1 MSYFNNHNH
10 TNWSNTSLS
19 FADVLCSTEDLIQ
32 RAYDIGLRGLA
43 LTDHESLS
51 GVVNALNYYN
61 GMELKRDFNIAI
73 GNEVYVQTEEE
84 FLSTRDGDAKVPY
97 YHFVLTALDTEG
109 YRQLCQLSTNAWKRG
124 YKRNLWRRVTLVE
137 DLIKYIQPNQE
148 HIVASSACL
157 GSKIDHLLMD
167 ERYDEAKNEALFMQ
181 SIFGEGNFFL
191 EVQPAECEGTDQSIL
206 NRRMLK
212 LSEEIN
218 IPIIATTDT
227 HYLVKEDRE
236 AHSIYLNSGDGDREL
251 SDFYATTYLMDAE
264 ELREHLLFDF
274 TNEQIDKIFE
284 ASCSIPKRIKEY
296 DIFHNPIIP
305 QIPLDKIP
313 PFEHNSKFFGLDLS
327 NYPSLQFYSQTQD
340 YHEQYF
346 YYQLKVG
353 FKKHI
358 LDTDKAKNKFA
369 YVQRIETELTE
380 LKKMSDALNTSMVCY
395 YSTMSAMIDIMWG
408 CDSIVGPGRGSS
420 AAFVITYL
428 LDITAID
435 PLPLGDSMPHW
446 RHMSFERGAEIADI
460 DTDSEP
466 SKKYAIIDA
475 MKEFFGEDKVLNVA
489 TFSKVSSK
497 TALEKACRGMG
508 VSADTAN
515 YMKSL
520 IPVNRGKTAS
530 LSECFFGDKEK
541 GIKKNR
547 DLIHEVEKY
556 DGLKEV
562 ALKIEGTLTN
572 RGVHAAGLAICNE
585 PYLSYTSAMRSPE
598 GVMET
603 SMNLWDSEEVSLV
616 KFDLLTV
623 SAVQKI
629 HRAMTEML
637 KHGAIEWQGS
647 LKTTYEK
654 YLHPDVLDYTTP
666 EMWEQAP
673 NAYGLFQWDTPIST
687 KTLALIKPKS
697 IMDMSAGNSLLRL
710 MPDGVAETPVEKY
723 IRYKENPDE
732 WERDATAYGLTEDE
746 KQVVREIC
754 GDSYYLAES
763 QEKIMRLAMSP
774 KVAGYTLKEANKLR
788 KAIAKKNEKLQAES
802 KAQFFEWGKKR
813 GTRDVFLKY
822 IWEELFSASLG
833 YSFSSIHSYAYSII
847 ALQELNIYYHY
858 GPVYWNVGCLS
869 TEAIGSEEGS
879 GNGVDYGAV
888 SKAIYKMKGHNVEV
902 QPPAINEA
910 EIDFGCNPEKNYIY
924 FGLGAIAKINTDLA
938 TQIITNRPYAD
949 FKDFYRKNSYPD
961 SLIKNQ
967 HFIQLIKAGCFD
979 EFNPDRVKV
988 MKQYVVLSTE
998 TKDKLTMQNLDSVLK
1013 LRCPLPKPLSQP
1025 LKFKKYVCSK
1035 RFYFGQHPNF
1045 KSKKLYWLDQTAM
1058 RYFVPN
1064 CQPLMQEGVD
1074 YWEEEGRTIV
1084 VDKSL
1089 EKMLKPTMDNLKE
1102 YINTPEFIKEY
1113 NKCLYRAKYQDMIEV
1128 EDVNKWS
1135 FEALSYYSLE
1145 HELAHVDRERYD
1157 ISLFNELPEEPRFIT
1172 KRNGKREWKQYE
1184 LAQIACVVIAK
1195 NDNNHLLTVLDM
1207 NDNIVQCKFD
1217 SSSYAFFKQ
1226 QISVPNANG
1235 SKTVVDPS
1243 WLKRG
1248 QGLILTGYRI
1258 GDADFRIKSYKAS
1271 IYQKKVRKIES
1282 VNNETGEIVVVS
1294 NRYGYGEDDSQ
1305 M

>member
-1 MSYFNNHNH
+1 MSCFNNHNH
-10 TNWSNTSLS
+10 TSWSNTSLG

-32 RAYDIGLRGLA
+32 RAYDIGLRGIT

-61 GMELKRDFNIAI
+61 KMELKRDFNIAI

-97 YHFVLTALDTEG
+97 YHFVLTALDAEG
-109 YRQLCQLSTNAWKRG
+109 YRQLCQLSTNAWMRG
-124 YKRNLWRRVTLVE
+124 YKRSIWRRVTLVE
-137 DLIKYIQPNQE
+137 DLIKYVQSNQG
-148 HIVASSACL
+148 HIIASSACL

-167 ERYDEAKNEALFMQ
+167 EKYDEAKNEALLMQ
-181 SIFGEGNFFL
+181 SIFGDGNFFL
-191 EVQPAECEGTDQSIL
+191 EVQPAECESTDQSIL

-212 LSEEIN
+212 LSEETN
-218 IPIIATTDT
+218 IPTIATTDT

-251 SDFYATTYLMDAE
+251 SDFYATTYLMDE
-264 ELREHLLFDF
+264 NELREHLLIDF

-284 ASCSIPKRIKEY
+284 TSCTIPSRIKEY

-313 PFEHNSKFFGLDLS
+313 PFKHNSSFFGLDLS

-358 LDTDKAKNKFA
+358 LDTDKAKNQFA
-369 YVQRIETELTE
+369 YVQRIETELAE
-380 LKKMSDALNTSMVCY
+380 LKKMSEALDTSMVCY

-435 PLPLGDSMPHW
+435 PLPLGDYMPHW

-475 MKEFFGEDKVLNVA
+475 MKQFFGEDKVLNVA

-497 TALEKACRGMG
+497 TALEKACRGMDI
-508 VSADTAN
+508 SADTAN

-541 GIKKNR
+541 GIKKNY

-572 RGVHAAGLAICNE
+572 RGVHAAGLAICND
-585 PYLSYTSAMRSPE
+585 PYLDYTSAMRSPE

-647 LKTTYEK
+647 LKATYEK

-673 NAYGLFQWDTPIST
+673 NMYGLFQWDTPIST

-710 MPDGVAETPVEKY
+710 MPDGVTETPVEKY
-723 IRYKENPDE
+723 IRYKENPNE
-732 WERDATAYGLTEDE
+732 WEQDATAYGLTEDE

-813 GTRDVFLKY
+813 DTRDVFLKY
-822 IWEELFSASLG
+822 IWEELFSASMG

-869 TEAIGSEEGS
+869 TEAVGDSEGS
-879 GNGVDYGAV
+879 GNGTDYGAMP
-888 SKAIYKMKGHNVEV
+888 KAIYKMKAHGVDILPPSVNNAEV
-902 QPPAINEA
+902 
-910 EIDFGCNPEKNYIY
+910 DFGCDPETQCIY
-924 FGLGAIAKINTDLA
+924 FGLGAIAGINQDIA
-938 TQIITNRPYAD
+938 NQIIQNRPYNS
-949 FKDFYRKNSYPD
+949 FKDFYLKNSYNG
-961 SLIKNQ
+961 SLITNSK
-967 HFIQLIKAGCFD
+967 FIQLIKAGCFD
-979 EFNPDRVKV
+979 EFEPNRVHV
-988 MKQYVVLSTE
+988 MKQYVILSTE
-998 TKDKLTMQNLDSVLK
+998 PKKSLTMSNLPEAIRIGAK
-1013 LRCPLPKPLSQP
+1013 PPKSLLAPYN
-1025 LKFKKYVCSK
+1025 FKKYVTSK
-1035 RFYFGQHPNF
+1035 QFFYGKHPSF
-1045 KSKKLYWLDQTAM
+1045 KSKKLYWLDA
-1058 RYFVPN
+1058 RAIKYFNVN
-1064 CQPLMQEGVD
+1064 CRGQLQEGTD
-1074 YWEEEGRTIV
+1074 WYEEGEMTLV

-1089 EKMLKPTMDNLKE
+1089 DKLFKPIMEELKK
-1102 YINTPEFIKEY
+1102 YINTDDFIKEFS
-1113 NKCLYRAKYQDMIEV
+1113 KCSYRKKYEEMIGES
-1128 EDVNKWS
+1128 DPNKWS
-1135 FEALSYYSLE
+1135 FQAVSYYSQE
-1145 HELAHVDRERYD
+1145 HELANVDFDRYN
-1157 ISLFNELPEEPRFIT
+1157 ISHFADLPESPVFVD
-1172 KRNGKREWKQYE
+1172 KAWGKRSWKQYE
-1184 LAQIACVVIAK
+1184 INQICGTMIDK
-1195 NDNNHLLTVLDM
+1195 NDSNHYFAILTPDNEVVNINMNNG
-1207 NDNIVQCKFD
+1207 QYA
-1217 SSSYAFFKQ
+1217 SYKS
-1226 QISVPNANG
+1226 QISEIGADG
-1235 SKTVVDPS
+1235 KKVVMDKS
-1243 WLKRG
+1243 WLARG
-1248 QGLILTGYRI
+1248 TLVIVTGYRRN
-1258 GDADFRIKSYKAS
+1258 DSFVCKHYKSS
-1271 IYQKKVRKIES
+1271 IYQHSLMKIDKVYEDGSLDIASK
-1282 VNNETGEIVVVS
+1282 
-1294 NRYGYGEDDSQ
+1294 RYGSEENN
-1305 M
+1305 